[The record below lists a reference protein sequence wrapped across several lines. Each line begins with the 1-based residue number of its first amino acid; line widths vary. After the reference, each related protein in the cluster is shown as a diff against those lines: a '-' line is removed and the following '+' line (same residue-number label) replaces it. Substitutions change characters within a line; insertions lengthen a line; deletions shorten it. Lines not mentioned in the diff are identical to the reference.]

1 MPKPEV
7 VPLSVLDL
15 SPIPAGQ
22 TAADALRNSIALA
35 ISAEELGYKRFWLA
49 EHHLSP
55 GVAGSAPH
63 VLSALVA
70 AATGSFRIG
79 TAATILGNYR
89 PIQVAENVGTVAAL
103 YPGRVD
109 LGFGRSG
116 VPKAGLPVT
125 PGYQPGAPATTAPG
139 SPAAAS
145 EAAAGNRDVDGLVIP
160 PPRPLFGKAFPE
172 RFQLQAKLLG
182 RVPGDVDSFES
193 DVQDVIAFFAGHYRG
208 ADGETVTVHPAQG
221 HATQFWI
228 HGSSAGPSAR
238 LAGKLGLPYGANYH
252 VAPSAVLESVAEYR
266 AHFEPSKSLAR
277 PYVAV
282 SADVLVAP
290 TASEAAVL
298 GRGFD
303 AWVHSIRS
311 GKGAIPYPAPEDA
324 ARLPELDPAERD
336 LVRDRLDT
344 RFVGDPAQV
353 AAGLRTLQRVT
364 GADELLVTT
373 IAHSQ
378 AHRIRSQELLAE
390 AWGLG

>member
-1 MPKPEV
+1 MSKPPV

-15 SPIPAGQ
+15 SPVPAGA
-22 TAADALRNSIALA
+22 TAAGALRNSIELA
-35 ISAEELGYKRFWLA
+35 VSAERLGYKRFWLA
-49 EHHLSP
+49 EHHLSA

-70 AATGSFRIG
+70 AATSTIRIG

-103 YPGRVD
+103 HPGRVD

-116 VPKAGLPVT
+116 VPKDGLPAA
-125 PGYQPGAPATTAPG
+125 GSSAAD
-139 SPAAAS
+139 SPADMANS
-145 EAAAGNRDVDGLVIP
+145 IVDGLVVP

-172 RFQLQAKLLG
+172 RFRLQARLLG
-182 RVPGDVDSFES
+182 RVPGDVDNFEN
-193 DVQDVIAFFAGHYRG
+193 DVQDILAFFAGTYRSEDG
-208 ADGETVTVHPAQG
+208 AAATVNPAQG
-221 HATQFWI
+221 NPPEFWI

-252 VAPSAVLESVAEYR
+252 VAPSAVIESVAEYR
-266 AHFEPSKSLAR
+266 AHFEPSGLLDQ

-290 TASEAAVL
+290 TGAEAAII
-298 GRGFD
+298 GAGFEH
-303 AWVHSIRS
+303 WVHSIRS
-311 GKGAIPYPAPEDA
+311 GKGAIPYPTPADA
-324 ARLPELDPAERD
+324 VALPPLEPAGQD

-353 AAGLRTLQRVT
+353 AEGLRTLQRVT

-378 AHRIRSQELLAE
+378 AHRLRSQELLAAE
-390 AWGLG
+390 WGLG

>member
-1 MPKPEV
+1 V

-15 SPIPAGQ
+15 SPVPAGT
-22 TAADALRNSIALA
+22 TAADALRNSIELA
-35 ISAEELGYKRFWLA
+35 VSAERLGYKRFWLA
-49 EHHLSP
+49 EHHLSA

-70 AATGSFRIG
+70 AATSTIRVG

-89 PIQVAENVGTVAAL
+89 PIQVAENVGTVAAFH
-103 YPGRVD
+103 PGRVD

-116 VPKAGLPVT
+116 VPKAGLPDAA
-125 PGYQPGAPATTAPG
+125 GAPDTTA
-139 SPAAAS
+139 
-145 EAAAGNRDVDGLVIP
+145 NREVNGLVVP

-182 RVPGDVDSFES
+182 RVPGDVDTFES
-193 DVQDVIAFFAGHYRG
+193 DVQDIIAFFAGTYRG
-208 ADGETVTVHPAQG
+208 SDGEPVAIHPAQG
-221 HATQFWI
+221 NPPQFWI

-266 AHFEPSKSLAR
+266 AHFEPSDFLDK

-290 TASEAAVL
+290 TEAEAATV
-298 GRGFD
+298 GAGFD
-303 AWVHSIRS
+303 HWVHSIRS
-311 GKGAIPYPAPEDA
+311 GKGAIPYPTPEDA
-324 ARLPELDPAERD
+324 VGLPPLEPAEED

-378 AHRIRSQELLAE
+378 ADRVRSQKLLAA

>member
-1 MPKPEV
+1 MPKPPV

-15 SPIPAGQ
+15 SPVPAGQ
-22 TAADALRNSIALA
+22 TAADALRNSIELA
-35 ISAEELGYKRFWLA
+35 ISAEELGYQRFWLA

-70 AATGSFRIG
+70 AATSIIRVG
-79 TAATILGNYR
+79 TAATILGNYQ
-89 PIQVAENVGTVAAL
+89 PVQVAENVGTVAAL
-103 YPGRVD
+103 HPGRVD

-116 VPKAGLPVT
+116 VPKAE
-125 PGYQPGAPATTAPG
+125 A
-139 SPAAAS
+139 PAAAAPGHA
-145 EAAAGNRDVDGLVIP
+145 EPAAGNRDVDGLVIP

-172 RFQLQAKLLG
+172 RFRLQAKLLS
-182 RVPGDVDSFES
+182 RVPGDADNFES
-193 DVQDVIAFFAGHYRG
+193 DVQDVVAYFAGQYRG
-208 ADGETVTVHPAQG
+208 PEGERVAVHPAQG
-221 HATQFWI
+221 HSPQFWI

-266 AHFEPSKSLAR
+266 AHFEPSESLAR

-290 TASEAAVL
+290 TAAEAALL
-298 GRGFD
+298 GAGFET
-303 AWVHSIRS
+303 WVHSIRS

-324 ARLPELDPAERD
+324 ATLPRLDSAAHD

-344 RFVGDPAQV
+344 RFVGDPAHV
-353 AAGLRTLQRVT
+353 VSGLRALQRVT

-373 IAHSQ
+373 ITHSQ
-378 AHRIRSQELLAE
+378 AHRLRSQQLLAE

>member
-1 MPKPEV
+1 MSKPPV

-15 SPIPAGQ
+15 SPISAGN
-22 TAADALRNSIALA
+22 TAADALRSSIDLA
-35 ISAEELGYKRFWLA
+35 VSAERLGYKRFWLA
-49 EHHLSP
+49 EHHLSA

-70 AATGSFRIG
+70 AATSTIRVG

-89 PIQVAENVGTVAAL
+89 PIQVAENVGTIAAFH
-103 YPGRVD
+103 PGRVD

-116 VPKAGLPVT
+116 VPKAGLPHAAGEPAT
-125 PGYQPGAPATTAPG
+125 APADTT
-139 SPAAAS
+139 
-145 EAAAGNRDVDGLVIP
+145 NRIVDGLVVP

-172 RFQLQAKLLG
+172 RFQLQARLLG
-182 RVPGDVDSFES
+182 RVPGDVDSFEN
-193 DVQDVIAFFAGHYRG
+193 DVQDIIAFFAGTYRAEDG
-208 ADGETVTVHPAQG
+208 ATTAIHPAQG
-221 HATQFWI
+221 NPPQFWI

-266 AHFEPSKSLAR
+266 AHFEPSGLLDK

-290 TASEAAVL
+290 TAAEAATV
-298 GRGFD
+298 GAGFD
-303 AWVHSIRS
+303 HWVHSIRS

-324 ARLPELDPAERD
+324 VGLPPLEPAERD

-344 RFVGDPAQV
+344 RFVGDPAKV
-353 AAGLRTLQRVT
+353 AEGLHSLQRAT
-364 GADELLVTT
+364 GADELLITT

-378 AHRIRSQELLAE
+378 AHRIRSQELLAA

>member
-1 MPKPEV
+1 MPKPPA
-7 VPLSVLDL
+7 VPLSILDL
-15 SPIPAGQ
+15 SPVPAGK
-22 TAADALRNSIALA
+22 TAADALRNSVELA
-35 ISAEELGYKRFWLA
+35 VSAEALGYKRFWLA

-55 GVAGSAPH
+55 GVAGAAPH

-70 AATGSFRIG
+70 AATSTIRVG

-103 YPGRVD
+103 HPGRLD

-116 VPKAGLPVT
+116 IPKAVAQG
-125 PGYQPGAPATTAPG
+125 
-139 SPAAAS
+139 
-145 EAAAGNRDVDGLVIP
+145 AAGHAGAAQGTRGPEDTADPANRNVDGLVVP

-182 RVPGDVDSFES
+182 RVPGDVDTFEN
-193 DVQDVIAFFAGHYRG
+193 DVQDIIAFFAGTYRG
-208 ADGETVTVHPAQG
+208 EDGAAAAIHPAQG
-221 HATQFWI
+221 HSPEFWI

-266 AHFEPSKSLAR
+266 AHFEPSESLDR

-290 TASEAAVL
+290 TAHEANTL
-298 GRGFD
+298 GAGFD

-311 GKGAIPYPAPEDA
+311 GKGAIPYPAPGEA
-324 ARLPELDPAERD
+324 AKLPQLEPAELD

-344 RFVGDPAQV
+344 RFVGDPDQV

-378 AHRIRSQELLAE
+378 SHRLRSQKLLAD
-390 AWGLG
+390 AWGPG

>member
-1 MPKPEV
+1 MPKNPA

-22 TAADALRNSIALA
+22 TASDALRNSIALA
-35 ISAEELGYKRFWLA
+35 VSAEQLGYKRFWLA

-55 GVAGSAPH
+55 GVAGAAPH

-70 AATGSFRIG
+70 AATSTIRVG

-89 PIQVAENVGTVAAL
+89 PVQVAENVGTVAAL

-116 VPKAGLPVT
+116 VPQT
-125 PGYQPGAPATTAPG
+125 PAE
-139 SPAAAS
+139 PAAAP
-145 EAAAGNRDVDGLVIP
+145 AAGPEARNRDVDGLVIP
-160 PPRPLFGKAFPE
+160 PPRPLFGKEFPE
-172 RFQLQAKLLG
+172 RFLLQAKLLG
-182 RVPGDVDSFES
+182 RVPGDVDNFEN
-193 DVQDVIAFFAGHYRG
+193 DVQDVIAFFAGQYRAAEG
-208 ADGETVTVHPAQG
+208 DPVAIHPAQG
-221 HATQFWI
+221 HSPQFWI

-252 VAPSAVLESVAEYR
+252 VAPSSVLESVAEYR
-266 AHFEPSKSLAR
+266 AHFEPSESLAR
-277 PYVAV
+277 PHVAV

-290 TASEAAVL
+290 TEAEARVL
-298 GRGFD
+298 GAGFEK
-303 AWVHSIRS
+303 WVHSIRS
-311 GKGAIPYPAPEDA
+311 GKGAIPYPSPEDA
-324 ARLPELDPAERD
+324 AALPQAGPVEAD

-344 RFVGDPAQV
+344 RFVGNPGQV

-373 IAHSQ
+373 ITHSQ
-378 AHRIRSQELLAE
+378 AHRVRSQELLADT
-390 AWGLG
+390 WGLG

>member
-1 MPKPEV
+1 MPKRPV

-15 SPIPAGQ
+15 SLIPAGS
-22 TAADALRNSIALA
+22 TAADALRNSVELA
-35 ISAEELGYKRFWLA
+35 VSAERQGYKRFWLA
-49 EHHLSP
+49 EHHLSA

-70 AATGSFRIG
+70 AATSTIRVG

-89 PIQVAENVGTVAAL
+89 PVQVAENVGTVAAFH
-103 YPGRVD
+103 PGRVD

-116 VPKAGLPVT
+116 VPKTGLPTTVE
-125 PGYQPGAPATTAPG
+125 APAAVQGSPTAPD
-139 SPAAAS
+139 SPANIT
-145 EAAAGNRDVDGLVIP
+145 NRIVDGLVVP

-172 RFQLQAKLLG
+172 RFQLQARLLG
-182 RVPGDVDSFES
+182 RVPGDVDNFENE
-193 DVQDVIAFFAGHYRG
+193 VQDIIAFFAGTYRAEDG
-208 ADGETVTVHPAQG
+208 AAATIHPAQG
-221 HATQFWI
+221 NQPQFWI

-252 VAPSAVLESVAEYR
+252 VAPSAVLDSVAEYR
-266 AHFEPSKSLAR
+266 AHFEPSGLLDE

-290 TASEAAVL
+290 TAAEAATV
-298 GRGFD
+298 GAGF
-303 AWVHSIRS
+303 AHWVHSIRS
-311 GKGAIPYPAPEDA
+311 GKGAIPYPTPEDA
-324 ARLPELDPAERD
+324 VALPPLEPAEQD

-353 AAGLRTLQRVT
+353 AEGLRSLQRVT

-373 IAHSQ
+373 IAHSH
-378 AHRIRSQELLAE
+378 AHRIHSQELLAAE
-390 AWGLG
+390 WGLG